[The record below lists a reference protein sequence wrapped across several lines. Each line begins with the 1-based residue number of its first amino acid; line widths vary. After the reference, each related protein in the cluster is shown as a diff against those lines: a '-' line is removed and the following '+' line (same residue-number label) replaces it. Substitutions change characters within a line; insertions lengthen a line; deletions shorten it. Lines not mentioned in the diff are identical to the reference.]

1 MSDDVIPFCVE
12 DLTKEWLEK
21 VLKKSLKESE
31 KVEILNIKP
40 IKTEGYLSK
49 AAQGIIRINDKTN
62 LEKVFIKLNLPSNDP
77 FQTYVN
83 DYGID
88 KKELNVYQ
96 EILPALMEYEIQ
108 MFGHSKLQM
117 KIPKFYAGGI
127 SESDGIHGFFLIL
140 EDLSDNYKIFKNSIG
155 LSFHQLIKTMEEI
168 AYFHGLSYSYSQTN
182 LKDFT
187 EHHWLYDMKFLTDQ
201 NMIQSL
207 KHNLKLIKD
216 DMNAMKP
223 DMKINKALDNLSIN
237 YLESVPKYLFIKDS
251 NYLSHGDYWSNN
263 IMFDK
268 EESKSNN
275 Y

>member
-1 MSDDVIPFCVE
+1 MTDVIPFCVE

-49 AAQGIIRINDKTN
+49 AAQGIIRINDKTY

-108 MFGHSKLQM
+108 TFGQSKLQM
-117 KIPKFYAGGI
+117 KIPKFYAGGFTGSGATYGFYLI
-127 SESDGIHGFFLIL
+127 IEDVSDH
-140 EDLSDNYKIFKNSIG
+140 YKILSNSEG
-155 LSFHQLIKTMEEI
+155 M
-168 AYFHGLSYSYSQTN
+168 
-182 LKDFT
+182 D
-187 EHHWLYDMKFLTDQ
+187 WLYYD
-201 NMIQSL
+201 
-207 KHNLKLIKD
+207 
-216 DMNAMKP
+216 
-223 DMKINKALDNLSIN
+223 
-237 YLESVPKYLFIKDS
+237 
-251 NYLSHGDYWSNN
+251 
-263 IMFDK
+263 
-268 EESKSNN
+268 
-275 Y
+275 